1 MRLQRVFLL
10 SRHEYRQKKYHSHS
24 FYNRFQNPR
33 SLSFQTLLHC
43 FSMHSSVRAVT
54 LTFLV
59 AVSWAKTP
67 QVVRWNTTDYYG
79 PDGPWQVRLQFGS

>member
-1 MRLQRVFLL
+1 MFSYCLDTNIDRKKITLIL
-10 SRHEYRQKKYHSHS
+10 SII
-24 FYNRFQNPR
+24 PR
-33 SLSFQTLLHC
+33 SLSFKTLLHC
-43 FSMHSSVRAVT
+43 FIMHSSVHAVT

-79 PDGPWQVRLQFGS
+79 PDGPWQVRLQFRS